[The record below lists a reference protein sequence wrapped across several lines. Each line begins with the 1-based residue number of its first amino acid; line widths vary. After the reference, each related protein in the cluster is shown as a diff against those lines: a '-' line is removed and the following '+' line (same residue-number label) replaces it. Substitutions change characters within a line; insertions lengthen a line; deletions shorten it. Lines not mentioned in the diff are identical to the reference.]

1 MHWRSYPANIVL
13 DHDKSKR
20 CIDFCEN
27 GGRIVEKSSNQLRNY
42 PCVEINLEKIKH
54 NVRHICKLWRDI
66 GIEPAAILKGTN
78 GSREVAEAVIE
89 AGIEMIS
96 DSRVRNLQKYD
107 GLPVQKMLVRI
118 PMLSEA
124 EEVARSADV
133 SLHSEM
139 PVIRAV
145 GQRLKS

>member
-1 MHWRSYPANIVL
+1 M
-13 DHDKSKR
+13 
-20 CIDFCEN
+20 
-27 GGRIVEKSSNQLRNY
+27 
-42 PCVEINLEKIKH
+42 
-54 NVRHICKLWRDI
+54 I
-66 GIEPAAILKGTN
+66 G
-78 GSREVAEAVIE
+78 
-89 AGIEMIS
+89 